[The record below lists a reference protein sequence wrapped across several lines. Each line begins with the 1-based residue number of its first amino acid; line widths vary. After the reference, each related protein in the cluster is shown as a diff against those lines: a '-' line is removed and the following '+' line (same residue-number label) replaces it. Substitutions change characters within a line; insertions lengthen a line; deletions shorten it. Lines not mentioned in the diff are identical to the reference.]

1 VTHDDIVYDRR
12 VRVIEYAGR
21 INNVSEACRVFGISR
36 KTYYEWVNKAE
47 QYGLSALLPRERRR
61 PHMPNAMTSEEV
73 AVILSEAIA
82 RPTLGPKSLL
92 RHLSKR
98 GVDRSASGVAKVL
111 KRHNLGTAKQRII
124 ALASLTATETGQ
136 LTEAALEGP
145 FGFCQYASH
154 PGQVVA
160 LDAFYVGRLKG
171 VGAVWQLTA
180 VDIATRVAVV
190 QLVVGDKTA
199 TVAALL
205 LDHLKK
211 ALRKHGI
218 TLQGVLTDNGP
229 EFVGK
234 AFQARVGDLGLHHHR
249 IPPRSPNHNA
259 VCERFHGTVLHEFYR
274 PHFHRGRVEDIALL
288 DKALQAWVV
297 DYNNERPNH
306 GDYMAGRT
314 PLQVKKHLKRRI
326 RHTAA

>member
-1 VTHDDIVYDRR
+1 MTHDDIVYDRR
-12 VRVIEYAGR
+12 VRVIEYAAR

-36 KTYYEWVNKAE
+36 KTFYEWVNKAE

-73 AVILSEAIA
+73 AVIVSEAIA
-82 RPTLGPKSLL
+82 RPTLGPKALL
-92 RHLSKR
+92 RHLVKR
-98 GVDRSASGVAKVL
+98 GVDRSASGVAKIL
-111 KRHNLGTAKQRII
+111 NRHNLGTAKQRIM

-160 LDAFYVGRLKG
+160 LDAFYVGKLKG

-180 VDIATRVAVV
+180 VDIATRIAVV
-190 QLVVGDKTA
+190 QLVVGDKSAAVT
-199 TVAALL
+199 ALL

-218 TLQGVLTDNGP
+218 TLEGVLTDNGP

-234 AFQARVGDLGLHHHR
+234 AFKTRVGDLGLHHHR

-288 DKALQAWVV
+288 DRALQAWVV

-314 PLQVKKHLKRRI
+314 PLQVKKHLKRRL
-326 RHTAA
+326 RQTAA

>member
-234 AFQARVGDLGLHHHR
+234 AFQARVGHLALHHHR

-326 RHTAA
+326 RQTAA

>member
-1 VTHDDIVYDRR
+1 MTHEDIVYDRR
-12 VRVIEYAGR
+12 VRVIEYAAR

-36 KTYYEWVNKAE
+36 KTYYEWINKAE
-47 QYGLSALLPRERRR
+47 QYGLSALLPRERRK
-61 PHMPNAMTSEEV
+61 PHMPNAMSSEEV

-92 RHLSKR
+92 RHLKKR

-111 KRHNLGTAKQRII
+111 RCHNLGTAKQRVI
-124 ALASLTATETGQ
+124 ALASLTATATGQ

-160 LDAFYVGRLKG
+160 LDAFYVGKLKG

-180 VDIATRVAVV
+180 VDIATRIAVV

-218 TLQGVLTDNGP
+218 TLLQGPRQPDGAAPSPDPAKVAEPQRGVREIPWHRARGVLP
-229 EFVGK
+229 
-234 AFQARVGDLGLHHHR
+234 AAL
-249 IPPRSPNHNA
+249 PPRS
-259 VCERFHGTVLHEFYR
+259 R
-274 PHFHRGRVEDIALL
+274 RGRRAARPVA
-288 DKALQAWVV
+288 AGMGRRLQQRAP
-297 DYNNERPNH
+297 EQRRLHGRP
-306 GDYMAGRT
+306 DPAAG
-314 PLQVKKHLKRRI
+314 
-326 RHTAA
+326 